1 MAAHVLALGHSLG
14 GPVLERRRRGG
25 EDHAYSF
32 VLASVTPW
40 PTTTILVLHSKGPV
54 LAVDGG
60 TSALEDG
67 PRGWP
72 CTRMLVAA
80 QRLAHR
86 GSHTAFRRLRTP
98 SYQVHRWRCSCPY
111 AALGLQPGAS
121 AEEIKQQYL
130 RLAKQVHPDVGR
142 WCSGETSGGAS
153 GAGAAGEGD
162 GSNQA
167 GDREEC
173 GDRVGRGGS
182 TRVVAGGMDM
192 VRLNAAYEELTHPRR
207 KEAAQTSAERRRDA
221 TAAAAA
227 LAAAGR
233 IGQACTAFFSCDEES
248 PRRGHAMDSGGSSA
262 GRSRRE
268 TSGRDLFL
276 AACAPGRDGPHG
288 AATHA
293 QLSELWLW
301 LVERQLVDAG
311 VCDGWFRACMRAGH
325 TKAALEAYRL
335 AEREGLEQG
344 SQMRAY
350 IRQVNSYKAA
360 QAARAAGGGG
370 GSG

>member
-1 MAAHVLALGHSLG
+1 MRRRPRVQFCFGLGHT
-14 GPVLERRRRGG
+14 
-25 EDHAYSF
+25 
-32 VLASVTPW
+32 LADNYN
-40 PTTTILVLHSKGPV
+40 IVLHSKGPV

-121 AEEIKQQYL
+121 AAEIKQQYL
-130 RLAKQVHPDVGR
+130 RLAKQVHPDVGG

-162 GSNQA
+162 CSNQA

-182 TRVVAGGMDM
+182 TRGVAGGVDM

-248 PRRGHAMDSGGSSA
+248 PRRAMDSGGSSA